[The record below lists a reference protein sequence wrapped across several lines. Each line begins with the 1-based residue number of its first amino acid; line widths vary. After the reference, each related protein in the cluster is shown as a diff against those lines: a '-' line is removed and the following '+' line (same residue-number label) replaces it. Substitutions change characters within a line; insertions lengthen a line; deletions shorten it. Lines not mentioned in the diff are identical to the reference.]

1 MMQLGVMV
9 ELLEEYQ
16 MVMDLLRDRMRNIL
30 NGTRTRAHTRVD
42 SSSSW
47 SSTFYNPSD
56 QTSSSYIV
64 FF

>member
-30 NGTRTRAHTRVD
+30 NSTRTRTRVD